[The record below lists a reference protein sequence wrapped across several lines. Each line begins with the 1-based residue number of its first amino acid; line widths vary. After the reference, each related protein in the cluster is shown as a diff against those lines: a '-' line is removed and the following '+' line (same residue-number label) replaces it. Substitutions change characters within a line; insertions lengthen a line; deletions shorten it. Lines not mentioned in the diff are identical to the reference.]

1 MANGRAGRVILWIF
15 QGWAAFAFVVIG
27 FGKFHGTFWVSAFS
41 RWGYSDRFRML
52 IGALEMTGGL
62 LMAFPRTAA
71 YAAILLDVIM
81 IGAVGTLVAHHEHL
95 FPPIFWLIVVSIV
108 GYARRRHAWGPAAGA
123 PRAQAGTV

>member
-27 FGKFHGTFWVSAFS
+27 FGKFHGAFWVKAFT
-41 RWGYSDRFRML
+41 RWGYSDGFRLL
-52 IGALEMTGGL
+52 IGVLEMTGGL

-81 IGAVGTLVAHHEHL
+81 IGAIATLVAHDEHL
-95 FPPIFWLIVVSIV
+95 FAPTFWLIVVSIV
-108 GYARRRHAWGPAAGA
+108 GYARWRQAWRPAAGA
-123 PRAQAGTV
+123 PRAHAGTV